1 MEFPVDGVS
10 LGYQTEPVI
19 YQAHPRR
26 SEQVLVLKMRFL
38 CSFWTTNFI
47 NLHFSEFSLSSY
59 FHYNSIY

>member
-1 MEFPVDGVS
+1 MDLPVDGAS

-26 SEQVLVLKMRFL
+26 REQVSVFKMKFP
-38 CSFWTTNFI
+38 CSFRTINFT
-47 NLHFSEFSLSSY
+47 NLHFYEFSLSSY